1 MTSTTASLHALS
13 PEAALFIPSILTQRV
28 DNMDQASDKSYRFK
42 LSNDQIFEGT
52 REEGKT
58 LILQNVIL

>member
-1 MTSTTASLHALS
+1 MATLHAHALS
-13 PEAALFIPSILTQRV
+13 PEAALFISSIFTQRV
-28 DNMDQASDKSYRFK
+28 GNMDQALDKSYRFK

-58 LILQNVIL
+58 LIPQNAIL